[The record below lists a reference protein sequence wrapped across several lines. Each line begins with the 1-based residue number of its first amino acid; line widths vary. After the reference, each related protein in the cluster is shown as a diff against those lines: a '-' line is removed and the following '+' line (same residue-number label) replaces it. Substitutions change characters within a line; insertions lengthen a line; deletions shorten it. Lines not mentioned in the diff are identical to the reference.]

1 MDENRQTW
9 EDEERNIG
17 EGKSNYE
24 NRKREELERYREEKR
39 KERMIYATKFNVF
52 LTKCFVGRLY
62 AGKINVQRLRV
73 GQWTLF
79 LRLV

>member
-1 MDENRQTW
+1 MK
-9 EDEERNIG
+9 DEERNIAG
-17 EGKSNYE
+17 GKVTMKNWE
-24 NRKREELERYREEKR
+24 REELDENIERYREGKR
-39 KERMIYATKFNVF
+39 KKRMIYATKFNVF